1 MWKEQLMVYNKPKK
15 FIVFNFSNVN
25 RIYIYIY
32 IYFIYVLPQTLF
44 ESYEEYHFA
53 TKKIEV

>member
-53 TKKIEV
+53 T